1 MTSFLNTQYSTQG
14 DLTQIFPTFSI
25 PILNL
30 NFYMNADP
38 KSTYLSNSQQNS
50 IELWTKL
57 RFCHPLLPPGP
68 HFIITLNFMDNFRSK
83 NIFYKTNIEDGQK
96 VPWKSASLIS
106 NCIFLQKK
114 HIFFCK
120 MFVIFGVFSN
130 SAAWWQNLRLVHIFL
145 EFFWFFDT

>member
-1 MTSFLNTQYSTQG
+1 MYQA
-14 DLTQIFPTFSI
+14 QI
-25 PILNL
+25 
-30 NFYMNADP
+30 
-38 KSTYLSNSQQNS
+38 
-50 IELWTKL
+50 
-57 RFCHPLLPPGP
+57 LPPGP
-68 HFIITLNFMDNFRSK
+68 HFIITLNYMANFRSK

-130 SAAWWQNLRLVHIFL
+130 SAAWWQNLRLVHIFFRIFLIFWHLCWPWVHVHIEMENL
-145 EFFWFFDT
+145 EAKTPCVNCFELPSDWLLSYWES